1 MNIEELLTGIKKCQT
16 RVYQTG
22 KQQKKIRKKA
32 GDLSVRQQTMS
43 ST

>member
-32 GDLSVRQQTMS
+32 ATFRICM
-43 ST
+43 